1 VTPPRTLAAPLDL
14 IEAIDGHEPT
24 ADIVLRIARLARTG
38 RLDAFV
44 RAVLADRELDEA
56 TRTWALDLTA
66 DESLL
71 LAAELYL
78 EHARQLN

>member
-1 VTPPRTLAAPLDL
+1 
-14 IEAIDGHEPT
+14 
-24 ADIVLRIARLARTG
+24 
-38 RLDAFV
+38 V

-56 TRTWALDLTA
+56 TRTWVLDLTA

>member
-14 IEAIDGHEPT
+14 IEAIGGHEPT
-24 ADIVLRIARLARTG
+24 ADVVLRIARLVRG
-38 RLDAFV
+38 GKLEQFV
-44 RAVLADRELDEA
+44 EAVLADRELDEE
-56 TRTWALDLTA
+56 TRAWVLDLTA
-66 DESLL
+66 DESVL